1 MRSAVL
7 FVLLGLAS
15 CLPLS
20 AQEPEPVILE
30 GRGPGGWLGMQVH
43 DKYLG
48 LSIGYPWV
56 QRGGTSLGLHVGFGA
71 YSASGG
77 NSDTPYPEGLKSKSG
92 VNLGLYAGGK
102 VFFGVGV
109 ERMQRTDAHKVFL
122 NYRTSSYETNL
133 AKTSGYFLLGYR
145 SWPGL
150 GIYLQG
156 SGAIGIGVGISLQL

>member
-56 QRGGTSLGLHVGFGA
+56 QRGGTSLG
-71 YSASGG
+71 
-77 NSDTPYPEGLKSKSG
+77 
-92 VNLGLYAGGK
+92 
-102 VFFGVGV
+102 
-109 ERMQRTDAHKVFL
+109 
-122 NYRTSSYETNL
+122 
-133 AKTSGYFLLGYR
+133 
-145 SWPGL
+145 
-150 GIYLQG
+150 
-156 SGAIGIGVGISLQL
+156 